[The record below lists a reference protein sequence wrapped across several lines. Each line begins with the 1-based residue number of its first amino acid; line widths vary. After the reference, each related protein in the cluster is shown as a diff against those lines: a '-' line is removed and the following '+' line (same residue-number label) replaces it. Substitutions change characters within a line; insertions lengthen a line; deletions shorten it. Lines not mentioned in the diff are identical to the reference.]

1 VIRRFARLYA
11 IARSLSSESR
21 QASARTDGARDDT
34 LRAAMAFERKYAP
47 PQREAI
53 ELAWGDAG
61 IRPAARICE
70 LARSG
75 ALRDRHG
82 ESCAAFAVPESAVR
96 SIGARYLRR
105 RRARARE
112 LAPPAVDR
120 LEALRGRMLDALED
134 ELERVE
140 RSLESRRNSG
150 RPPRIPAAD
159 QIRALARAARELAAL
174 QAPTSAGERPPAAVS
189 QRGLAAAIVRA
200 NASGAPPA
208 MAPVGELQ
216 TSSERLE
223 DPTGARSPRERIYDG
238 ASAGDLEAP
247 GTRADASARE
257 LSATSVRVR

>member
-1 VIRRFARLYA
+1 
-11 IARSLSSESR
+11 
-21 QASARTDGARDDT
+21 
-34 LRAAMAFERKYAP
+34 MAFERKYAP

-208 MAPVGELQ
+208 MAPVIEPLEP
-216 TSSERLE
+216 SESLE
-223 DPTGARSPRERIYDG
+223 DGESAAALAPRIYG
-238 ASAGDLEAP
+238 GSLERDRMAP
-247 GTRADASARE
+247 GTRADDISRE
-257 LSATSVRVR
+257 LQATSVRVR